1 MSKKKSV
8 YVIGCG
14 VLGPDIHNIAKKNN
28 LTLEKKFLP
37 GGLHDR
43 PDELRRRLQ
52 AAIDEVEADQNCSR
66 IIVGYGI
73 CGKGTVNIQAR
84 SVPLVIPRVHD
95 CIALF
100 LGSDQAY
107 RDQFTKAPGTFYIS
121 AGWYTEKIND
131 NKEEDK
137 VWVGSEAM
145 GCSELRERY
154 GKKSGD
160 NIIDFFSSWHQNY
173 QRAAFIDTGIGN
185 KKKYEQHAKNMA
197 AKHGWKF
204 ENIAGKLDL
213 LTKLL
218 TTEETTNEILVVPPN
233 YTTVYSAV
241 ENGIAALPKSKAT
254 NRDQPVQRSFIQF
267 EEEQNELNIHY
278 GLGIDAGGT
287 YTDVV
292 IHDYKTGEIVSKNKA
307 LTTKWDFTIGINK
320 AISGLSLE
328 YLSKVELVA
337 VSTTLATNAIVE
349 GEGQKT
355 GLIIMTGND
364 ASRDL
369 FSHKPCV
376 FVSGQMDM
384 DGYELEPVDV
394 EEIRQVAR
402 DMVQKDG
409 VNAFAVSGLAG
420 AINPEHELVVKN
432 ILTEET
438 GMIVSCGHELSDQLN
453 LVVRAQTAVLNAR
466 TIPRMVKFF
475 HELEG
480 VLAKQKI
487 HAPLMV
493 VKGDGTLMSAE
504 MAKGK
509 PVETILSGPAA
520 SVAGAKFLTG
530 LEEAMVVDMGGTTT
544 DTADIHNGL
553 VNVCERGA
561 HVGGYVT
568 HVRALDMRTEGLGGD
583 SLIFKGKDNFAIG
596 PRRGAPLVW
605 ANAQFPKGIEAALY
619 TMKAHV
625 EEKPTV
631 AFSQQILVAM
641 GDHPAFEPT
650 EQETAILN
658 ILSQRAHTLEE
669 LTKKLDIISVQF
681 LKFDRLEGSGLV
693 QRCGLTPT
701 DLLHVAGSFKKWDPK
716 PAREMLHIISKLSRQ
731 PIDELTP
738 YLIGEVEKKLA
749 LEMFRKQLSYDINVD
764 TINDCPMCAHLM
776 ERILSGEKSSYE
788 IQAKLNLPII
798 GIGAPVHYFLPKAAE
813 ILNAEVVIPKDADV
827 ANAIGAITSQIFIR
841 KKALIRPD
849 QSGRFIVEGVVGGK
863 LFNQIREAEEW
874 TIDFLKSQIWELG
887 RMAGT
892 SRKTIEFNIEDSIVH
907 LADGNSLFMGRTVQA
922 SLTGNPDIL
931 LGIAS

>member
-1 MSKKKSV
+1 
-8 YVIGCG
+8 
-14 VLGPDIHNIAKKNN
+14 
-28 LTLEKKFLP
+28 
-37 GGLHDR
+37 
-43 PDELRRRLQ
+43 
-52 AAIDEVEADQNCSR
+52 
-66 IIVGYGI
+66 
-73 CGKGTVNIQAR
+73 
-84 SVPLVIPRVHD
+84 
-95 CIALF
+95 
-100 LGSDQAY
+100 
-107 RDQFTKAPGTFYIS
+107 
-121 AGWYTEKIND
+121 
-131 NKEEDK
+131 
-137 VWVGSEAM
+137 
-145 GCSELRERY
+145 
-154 GKKSGD
+154 
-160 NIIDFFSSWHQNY
+160 
-173 QRAAFIDTGIGN
+173 
-185 KKKYEQHAKNMA
+185 
-197 AKHGWKF
+197 
-204 ENIAGKLDL
+204 
-213 LTKLL
+213 
-218 TTEETTNEILVVPPN
+218 
-233 YTTVYSAV
+233 
-241 ENGIAALPKSKAT
+241 
-254 NRDQPVQRSFIQF
+254 
-267 EEEQNELNIHY
+267 
-278 GLGIDAGGT
+278 
-287 YTDVV
+287 
-292 IHDYKTGEIVSKNKA
+292 
-307 LTTKWDFTIGINK
+307 
-320 AISGLSLE
+320 
-328 YLSKVELVA
+328 
-337 VSTTLATNAIVE
+337 
-349 GEGQKT
+349 
-355 GLIIMTGND
+355 
-364 ASRDL
+364 
-369 FSHKPCV
+369 
-376 FVSGQMDM
+376 
-384 DGYELEPVDV
+384 
-394 EEIRQVAR
+394 
-402 DMVQKDG
+402 
-409 VNAFAVSGLAG
+409 
-420 AINPEHELVVKN
+420 
-432 ILTEET
+432 
-438 GMIVSCGHELSDQLN
+438 
-453 LVVRAQTAVLNAR
+453 
-466 TIPRMVKFF
+466 
-475 HELEG
+475 
-480 VLAKQKI
+480 
-487 HAPLMV
+487 
-493 VKGDGTLMSAE
+493 
-504 MAKGK
+504 
-509 PVETILSGPAA
+509 
-520 SVAGAKFLTG
+520 
-530 LEEAMVVDMGGTTT
+530 
-544 DTADIHNGL
+544 
-553 VNVCERGA
+553 
-561 HVGGYVT
+561 
-568 HVRALDMRTEGLGGD
+568 
-583 SLIFKGKDNFAIG
+583 LIFKGKDNFAIG
-596 PRRGAPLVW
+596 PRRVAPLVW